1 MSERALIPLLLL
13 CFLALCS
20 CSTISFERKDE
31 GNTFFSMA
39 DPRVQ
44 VHINPSF
51 RYIGEFT
58 MARRHQNVQGARNLL
73 VNNNSYLFAEIGK
86 DNSLTKGVV
95 IRVDKVNRSSWQ
107 PDLFSDIKNKLVAD
121 YEQIGSERYEHFIAV
136 RSDIF
141 TPDEMDFV
149 IAEGMKN
156 AGPVMI
162 GERLSYS
169 GYRIPKCFMVEAFG
183 IRTGAGNDTKFC
195 IYYFEDLA
203 RLDEQFSCREWI
215 RGDLPPADRE
225 AVVKRFVE
233 SRKRDLSFAKNVK

>member
-1 MSERALIPLLLL
+1 MKERALIPLL

-20 CSTISFERKDE
+20 CSTITFERKVED
-31 GNTFFSMA
+31 NTFLSIA

-44 VHINPSF
+44 VHVNPGF
-51 RYIGEFT
+51 QYIGEVT

-73 VNNNSYLFAEIGK
+73 VSNNSYVFAEIGEH
-86 DNSLTKGVV
+86 NILAKGVI
-95 IRVDKVNRSSWQ
+95 IRVDKVSRSSWQ
-107 PDLFSDIKNKLVAD
+107 PDLFSDDKNKLVTD
-121 YEQIGSERYEHFIAV
+121 YEQIGTERYEHFIAV

-149 IAEGMKN
+149 IAEGMKY
-156 AGPVMI
+156 AGPVMLD
-162 GERLSYS
+162 ERLSYN

-183 IRTGAGNDTKFC
+183 IRAGAGNDTKLC

-215 RGDLPPADRE
+215 RGDLSPAGRE
-225 AVVKRFVE
+225 AVVKSFIE
-233 SRKRDLSFAKNVK
+233 SRKRGLSFAKDVK

>member
-20 CSTISFERKDE
+20 CSTISFERKVE

-107 PDLFSDIKNKLVAD
+107 PDLFSDIKNK
-121 YEQIGSERYEHFIAV
+121 
-136 RSDIF
+136 
-141 TPDEMDFV
+141 
-149 IAEGMKN
+149 
-156 AGPVMI
+156 
-162 GERLSYS
+162 
-169 GYRIPKCFMVEAFG
+169 
-183 IRTGAGNDTKFC
+183 
-195 IYYFEDLA
+195 
-203 RLDEQFSCREWI
+203 
-215 RGDLPPADRE
+215 
-225 AVVKRFVE
+225 
-233 SRKRDLSFAKNVK
+233 

>member
-1 MSERALIPLLLL
+1 MKERALIPLL

-20 CSTISFERKDE
+20 CSTITFERKVE
-31 GNTFFSMA
+31 YNTFFSMA
-39 DPRVQ
+39 DPRIQ
-44 VHINPSF
+44 VHVNPGF
-51 RYIGEFT
+51 RYIGEVA

-73 VNNNSYLFAEIGK
+73 VNNSSYLFAEIGEG
-86 DNSLTKGVV
+86 NSLTKGVV

-121 YEQIGSERYEHFIAV
+121 YEQIGTERYEHFIAV

-149 IAEGMKN
+149 VAEGMKN
-156 AGPVMI
+156 VAPAML

-169 GYRIPKCFMVEAFG
+169 GYRIPKWFMVEAFG
-183 IRTGAGNDTKFC
+183 IRAGAGNDTKLC

-203 RLDEQFSCREWI
+203 RLDEQLSCREWI
-215 RGDLPPADRE
+215 RDDLPPAGRE
-225 AVVKRFVE
+225 SVVKRFVE
-233 SRKRDLSFAKNVK
+233 SRKRGLSFAEK